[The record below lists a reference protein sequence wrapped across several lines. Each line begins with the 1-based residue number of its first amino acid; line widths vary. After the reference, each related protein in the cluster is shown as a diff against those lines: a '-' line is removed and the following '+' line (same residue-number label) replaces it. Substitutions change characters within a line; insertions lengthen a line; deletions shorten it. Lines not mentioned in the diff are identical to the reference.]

1 MYQTK
6 MATIDKETQ
15 LMAHEENNETALSL
29 KAAAGPIMSNMTVG
43 GVAGYCAGTAVKK
56 VSKAVATVVGMSFLA
71 LQLLGTLGY
80 LSHRISD
87 HFKSRVLAFNG
98 YVVVNWEKIEGDIRS
113 IVDKDGDGKVDA
125 EFWQTQV
132 GLFAIVMVRSVNS
145 VM

>member
-71 LQLLGTLGY
+71 LQLL
-80 LSHRISD
+80 
-87 HFKSRVLAFNG
+87 AFNG

-125 EFWQTQV
+125 EFWQTQMQKILNYQLPASFAGFGV
-132 GLFAIVMVRSVNS
+132 GFGLGLRYS
-145 VM
+145 